1 MKKSIVK
8 YLPPLMALIATP
20 AALAV
25 PLPLHSIEGYGGI
38 LLTGSAYLVNPSKDG
53 SMFGKP
59 AVSLTH
65 ATLGHGRHLEA
76 YTLTET
82 IGGRV
87 ELGFGQNRLDIGE
100 FRSDVLTAAGADI
113 NERTVTM
120 NNFNV
125 RALLLKEE
133 GGMPAVTLGLHHK
146 RNETSKDIDN
156 RTGGF
161 LSANGIKN
169 DTGTDFTIYATRLFT
184 TTPRPLLV
192 NVGLRS
198 TKAAQIGLLGFTDKR
213 KTVFEGNFGYMILD
227 NLVIGAEYRQKPHE
241 YTPGIAGG
249 VTLIEKEDNWGSAF
263 MTYVANDHMTA
274 SVAYMR
280 LGDVLNHKADN
291 AYGFKFKYEF

>member
-1 MKKSIVK
+1 MKKKIVK
-8 YLPPLMALIATP
+8 YLSPLMALIATP

-38 LLTGSAYLVNPSKDG
+38 LLTGSAFLANPAKDG
-53 SMFGKP
+53 GMFGLP
-59 AVSLTH
+59 TVSLTS
-65 ATLGHGRHLEA
+65 ATLGYGRHLEA

-87 ELGFGQNRLDIGE
+87 ELGFGQNRLDLGE
-100 FRSDVLTAAGADI
+100 FRADVKAATGADI

-133 GGMPAVTLGLHHK
+133 GNVPAVTLGLHYK
-146 RNETSKDIDN
+146 RNETIKDMDN
-156 RTGGF
+156 RLGGA
-161 LSANGIKN
+161 LTANGLKN
-169 DTGTDFTIYATRLFT
+169 DHGTDVTLYATRLFT

-198 TKAAQIGLLGFTDKR
+198 TKAAQIGLIGFTDKR
-213 KTVFEGNFGYMILD
+213 KTMFEGNFGYMILN
-227 NLVIGAEYRQKPHE
+227 NLVIGGEYRQKPHE
-241 YTPGIAGG
+241 YTPIAR
-249 VTLIEKEDNWGSAF
+249 LIEKEGSWGSAF
-263 MTYVANDHMTA
+263 MTYIANDHMTA

-280 LGDVLNHKADN
+280 LGDVLNHAADN